1 MELLKGQSLGD
12 YAVLKE
18 IGHGGVGRV
27 YEVEHTITRRR
38 EAIKI
43 MSFEGVGDTEK
54 SERFLR
60 EIRLQAAL
68 NHPNIA
74 SVHNAFWTDD
84 NFILVSELLEGEPLQ
99 AVIARGKLS
108 VDRSLEIIRQVLA
121 ALRCAHS
128 RGIMHRDIS
137 PANIF
142 VTSAGP
148 VKLIDFGLAKA
159 STDLNLTQAGLA
171 VGSFYYTSPE
181 QIRAEPTLDLR
192 TDLYSCGAVLYE
204 MLTGQKVF
212 EGTAYE
218 VMQAH
223 CELAPRDPHLVAP
236 NVSAAL
242 SDLVMRALAKRPDDR
257 FGSAEEFLRELEA
270 ATVVA
275 AVAPVRNVRVAPW
288 VIAGSATALAI
299 VLWFMLARSTPQ
311 VAAAPVVTPVA
322 AAPAEDPKA
331 PAEETKHEVVVPI
344 MAEPVKPAPKP
355 RVVQAAAKPVL
366 TDEFTGPPVESQPPA
381 EPVVLATP
389 PPTPES
395 QPESHGVMGTVKK
408 LNPFHKKKN

>member
-1 MELLKGQSLGD
+1 MELLKGQTLGD

-38 EAIKI
+38 EAVKVV
-43 MSFEGVGDTEK
+43 SFESHADTEK

-84 NFILVSELLEGEPLQ
+84 NFILVSELLDGEPLQ

-181 QIRAEPTLDLR
+181 QIRAEPTVDIR
-192 TDLYSCGAVLYE
+192 TDLYSCGAILYE
-204 MLTGQKVF
+204 MLTGRKPF
-212 EGTAYE
+212 DGTAFE

-223 CELAPRDPHLVAP
+223 CERTPVTPSSIEPSVP
-236 NVSAAL
+236 GVI
-242 SDLVMRALAKRPDDR
+242 SDVVMKALAKRPDSR
-257 FGSAEEFLRELEA
+257 YGSADDFLRGLEEIAVAKPA
-270 ATVVA
+270 AKVKVAPLVLVASVVLA
-275 AVAPVRNVRVAPW
+275 AVIGFVVLRSEPEAGAALAGPAPVVQVE
-288 VIAGSATALAI
+288 T
-299 VLWFMLARSTPQ
+299 TPI
-311 VAAAPVVTPVA
+311 AAPVDAPLTIAPPVDEKKVA
-322 AAPAEDPKA
+322 VR
-331 PAEETKHEVVVPI
+331 T
-344 MAEPVKPAPKP
+344 APKEVLAVSP
-355 RVVQAAAKPVL
+355 PPTL
-366 TDEFTGPPVESQPPA
+366 TDEFTEQANPVTEAMPVAAPETKAEEPPFSR
-381 EPVVLATP
+381 
-389 PPTPES
+389 
-395 QPESHGVMGTVKK
+395 GVIGAMKK
-408 LNPFHKKKN
+408 LNPFRKKKNGSQ

>member
-1 MELLKGQSLGD
+1 MELLKGQTLGD

-38 EAIKI
+38 EAIKV
-43 MSFEGVGDTEK
+43 MSFEGVGETER

-84 NFILVSELLEGEPLQ
+84 TFILVSELLEGEPLQ

-108 VDRSLEIIRQVLA
+108 VERSLEIIRQVLA
-121 ALRCAHS
+121 ALRCAHA

-181 QIRAEPTLDLR
+181 QIRAEPTVDLR

-204 MLTGQKVF
+204 MLTGRKPF
-212 EGTAYE
+212 EGTAFE

-223 CELAPRDPHLVAP
+223 CERVAERP
-236 NVSAAL
+236 SAIDASIPGVV
-242 SDLVMRALAKRPDDR
+242 SDLVMKALAKKADAR
-257 FGSAEEFLRELEA
+257 FGSAEEFLRGLEGI
-270 ATVVA
+270 TVVA
-275 AVAPVRNVRVAPW
+275 ANPAAKARITPW
-288 VIAGSATALAI
+288 VLVASAALAVGVWFV
-299 VLWFMLARSTPQ
+299 VLRPSPPA
-311 VAAAPVVTPVA
+311 VAAPVVPSAVPQVIAPVAVTPAPVA
-322 AAPAEDPKA
+322 A
-331 PAEETKHEVVVPI
+331 PI
-344 MAEPVKPAPKP
+344 VTEPVKPMMKP
-355 RVVQAAAKPVL
+355 RVTQAVSKPLL
-366 TDEFTGPPVESQPPA
+366 TDELTPPVAESSAALVDAPV
-381 EPVVLATP
+381 EPVVTNTP
-389 PPTPES
+389 QPQPP
-395 QPESHGVMGTVKK
+395 SHGVMGAVKK
-408 LNPFHKKKN
+408 LNVFKRKKN